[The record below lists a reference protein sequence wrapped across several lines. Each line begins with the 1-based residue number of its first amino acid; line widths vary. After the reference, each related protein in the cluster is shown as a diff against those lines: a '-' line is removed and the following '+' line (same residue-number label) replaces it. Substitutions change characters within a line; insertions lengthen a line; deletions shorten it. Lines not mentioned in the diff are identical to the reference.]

1 MLRHIT
7 IKMHILLYMDILWT
21 RRLSNWIYLVRPV
34 LTDIIWEKYKD
45 QTLKIDGLDTQ
56 TTEVETLRG
65 RRSVL

>member
-7 IKMHILLYMDILWT
+7 IKMHILLHMDILWT

-45 QTLKIDGLDTQ
+45 QILKIDGLDTQ

-65 RRSVL
+65 TRSVL

>member
-7 IKMHILLYMDILWT
+7 IKMHILLHMDILWT

-34 LTDIIWEKYKD
+34 LTDIKWEKYKD
-45 QTLKIDGLDTQ
+45 QILKIDGLDTQ